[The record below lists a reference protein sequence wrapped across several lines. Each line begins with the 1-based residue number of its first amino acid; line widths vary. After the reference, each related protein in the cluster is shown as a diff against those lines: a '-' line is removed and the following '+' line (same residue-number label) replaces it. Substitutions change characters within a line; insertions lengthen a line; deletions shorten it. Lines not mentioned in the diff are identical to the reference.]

1 MRPSVGWP
9 VPLTD
14 QPSGQP
20 ASPALVALVVG
31 TNEAYAAGPGLD
43 EPWPLAEVA
52 SQVAR
57 LVESVNPRWVVW
69 SAGNGLRGV
78 VAAGVEVP
86 RTWDLA
92 EAHRLLHGGWSAT
105 PGHVVAAVDFG
116 L

>member
-1 MRPSVGWP
+1 M
-9 VPLTD
+9 TD
-14 QPSGQP
+14 QLTGRAS
-20 ASPALVALVVG
+20 SPALVALVVG

-52 SQVAR
+52 SRVAR
-57 LVESVNPRWVVW
+57 LVESINPRWVVW

-92 EAHRLLHGGWSAT
+92 EAHRLLHGGWWAT
-105 PGHVVAAVDFG
+105 PGHVVAGCRG
-116 L
+116 LPAQDV